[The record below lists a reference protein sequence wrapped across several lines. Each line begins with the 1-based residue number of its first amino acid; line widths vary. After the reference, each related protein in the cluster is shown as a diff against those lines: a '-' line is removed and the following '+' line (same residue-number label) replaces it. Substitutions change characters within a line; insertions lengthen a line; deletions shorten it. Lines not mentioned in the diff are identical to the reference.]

1 MTDRHTPLLKTG
13 EMARLTGKTER
24 TIRYYEEIG
33 LLTPVKRTEGGFR
46 LFDPQQAGRINEIA
60 RLQDAGFS
68 LDKIAEIVRAWK
80 KSPRGMDAARDLRE
94 ILEYGIAE
102 AAKRIHEMVE
112 LKQEIEE
119 SLKYL
124 EVCCVCEEEPTR
136 GRCSS
141 CFKGDHEGHLPAFF
155 DKFIE

>member
-1 MTDRHTPLLKTG
+1 MAHDQARLLKTG
-13 EMARLTGKTER
+13 ELAKLTGKTER
-24 TIRYYEEIG
+24 TIRYYEELG
-33 LLTPVKRTEGGFR
+33 LLTPVKRTRGGFR
-46 LFDPQQAGRINEIA
+46 LFEPQQAGRINEIS

-80 KSPRGMDAARDLRE
+80 ESPRGLDAARDLRK

-102 AAKRIHEMVE
+102 AAKRIQEMVE
-112 LKQEIEE
+112 LKREIEE

-124 EVCCVCEEEPTR
+124 EVCCTCEEEPSR
-136 GRCSS
+136 GRCTS
-141 CFKGDHEGHLPAFF
+141 CYQGSHKGDLPSFF